1 MLALEKAQ
9 KFLKINLSVFFVLLF
24 FITHNS
30 YADTLNDKAYEWLKE
45 YVAVDTV
52 NPPGNEINA
61 VNFYKKIF
69 IKENIDFIIAES
81 APGRSNIWARIKG
94 GNKPAL
100 ILLQH
105 TDVVPANREYWT
117 VDPFTATEIDGHLYG
132 RGVLDMKGTG
142 ISQLANFIKL
152 KRLNKKLNRD
162 VIFLAT
168 ADEEAGG
175 HYGVGW
181 LIKNHP
187 EIFKN
192 VGFLLNEGGSGR
204 IVNNKL
210 VFEIEL
216 TQKVPIWL
224 RLESNGKPGH
234 ASSPNET
241 SSITKLL
248 DGLQYLSNNPFP
260 PKIIGS
266 VEEYFNGLSNI
277 IDENQS
283 EQYKDIKNAVKKDD
297 FIKALQK
304 RSPFHHSLTR
314 DTCSITRLG
323 GSSKINVVPALAWAE
338 IDCRILPDQPA
349 EEFISKIKKI
359 MEPYGINVKTL
370 MAFTPAAS
378 STETELYNDIK
389 ETLLELYPES
399 HIIPRVTTGFTDSH
413 FTRDIGINSYG
424 FNPIIIPLSEFRR
437 IHGNDER
444 ININAFKQGIED
456 QFKILERFLYN

>member
-1 MLALEKAQ
+1 M
-9 KFLKINLSVFFVLLF
+9 
-24 FITHNS
+24 
-30 YADTLNDKAYEWLKE
+30 
-45 YVAVDTV
+45 
-52 NPPGNEINA
+52 
-61 VNFYKKIF
+61 
-69 IKENIDFIIAES
+69 EN
-81 APGRSNIWARIKG
+81 K
-94 GNKPAL
+94 
-100 ILLQH
+100 
-105 TDVVPANREYWT
+105 
-117 VDPFTATEIDGHLYG
+117 DG
-132 RGVLDMKGTG
+132 
-142 ISQLANFIKL
+142 
-152 KRLNKKLNRD
+152 
-162 VIFLAT
+162 
-168 ADEEAGG
+168 
-175 HYGVGW
+175 
-181 LIKNHP
+181 
-187 EIFKN
+187 
-192 VGFLLNEGGSGR
+192 
-204 IVNNKL
+204 
-210 VFEIEL
+210 
-216 TQKVPIWL
+216 
-224 RLESNGKPGH
+224 
-234 ASSPNET
+234 
-241 SSITKLL
+241 
-248 DGLQYLSNNPFP
+248 
-260 PKIIGS
+260 
-266 VEEYFNGLSNI
+266 NI

-283 EQYKDIKNAVKKDD
+283 EQYRDIKNAVKKDD

>member
-1 MLALEKAQ
+1 MWEK
-9 KFLKINLSVFFVLLF
+9 LS
-24 FITHNS
+24 
-30 YADTLNDKAYEWLKE
+30 K
-45 YVAVDTV
+45 
-52 NPPGNEINA
+52 
-61 VNFYKKIF
+61 
-69 IKENIDFIIAES
+69 
-81 APGRSNIWARIKG
+81 
-94 GNKPAL
+94 
-100 ILLQH
+100 
-105 TDVVPANREYWT
+105 
-117 VDPFTATEIDGHLYG
+117 
-132 RGVLDMKGTG
+132 
-142 ISQLANFIKL
+142 
-152 KRLNKKLNRD
+152 
-162 VIFLAT
+162 
-168 ADEEAGG
+168 
-175 HYGVGW
+175 
-181 LIKNHP
+181 
-187 EIFKN
+187 
-192 VGFLLNEGGSGR
+192 
-204 IVNNKL
+204 
-210 VFEIEL
+210 
-216 TQKVPIWL
+216 
-224 RLESNGKPGH
+224 
-234 ASSPNET
+234 
-241 SSITKLL
+241 
-248 DGLQYLSNNPFP
+248 
-260 PKIIGS
+260 
-266 VEEYFNGLSNI
+266 I
-277 IDENQS
+277 IDEEQS
-283 EQYKDIKNAVKKDD
+283 EQYRDIKNAVKKDD

-444 ININAFKQGIED
+444 ININAFKKGIDD

>member
-1 MLALEKAQ
+1 ME
-9 KFLKINLSVFFVLLF
+9 NE
-24 FITHNS
+24 
-30 YADTLNDKAYEWLKE
+30 ND
-45 YVAVDTV
+45 
-52 NPPGNEINA
+52 
-61 VNFYKKIF
+61 
-69 IKENIDFIIAES
+69 
-81 APGRSNIWARIKG
+81 
-94 GNKPAL
+94 
-100 ILLQH
+100 
-105 TDVVPANREYWT
+105 
-117 VDPFTATEIDGHLYG
+117 
-132 RGVLDMKGTG
+132 
-142 ISQLANFIKL
+142 
-152 KRLNKKLNRD
+152 
-162 VIFLAT
+162 
-168 ADEEAGG
+168 
-175 HYGVGW
+175 
-181 LIKNHP
+181 
-187 EIFKN
+187 
-192 VGFLLNEGGSGR
+192 
-204 IVNNKL
+204 
-210 VFEIEL
+210 
-216 TQKVPIWL
+216 
-224 RLESNGKPGH
+224 
-234 ASSPNET
+234 
-241 SSITKLL
+241 
-248 DGLQYLSNNPFP
+248 
-260 PKIIGS
+260 
-266 VEEYFNGLSNI
+266 NI

-283 EQYKDIKNAVKKDD
+283 EQYRDIKNAVKKDD